1 MHSLKSILT
10 LLARHHQRT
19 TYGALAALLGKE
31 PRNVLAGCPRD
42 FLHCWV
48 VNQETG
54 QPTAYPAGMIH
65 PALEERAEILGSA
78 DSLLEWLQGKGYEKG
93 KRTGA

>member
-1 MHSLKSILT
+1 MHSQKAILT
-10 LLARHHQRT
+10 LLAKHHQRA
-19 TYGALAALLGKE
+19 TYGALATLLGKT
-31 PRNVLAGCPRD
+31 PRSLLAGCPRD
-42 FLHCWV
+42 YLHCWV

-78 DSLLEWLQGKGYEKG
+78 DALLAWLRGMGYEGGKG
-93 KRTGA
+93 APA